1 MTSQVAAVVVFAVIF
16 TTAFI
21 AVDHRLNAPRTWPS
35 SMLVDFESV
44 KARTLHGMLRRRITF
59 GLLFAVSVLAMA
71 ALPLRGRFQWTPVV
85 GMTAAWLGW
94 ESCSAIWS
102 VDRRLSLRRLPPWI
116 MTAGIGF
123 AVGAGLGLE
132 GCVMVIALVCGA
144 FLAAGIGNE
153 LLNSPRDRQTGYR
166 FAGTLHPNQ
175 QGVNCVMLAFSCCW
189 LGSTG
194 AISVY
199 IAVVCAIAGIAGLG
213 LTRSRTAFWAAEAAA
228 VTWIAITPPSSSR
241 VWLFGL
247 AAGIFVTGLAA
258 NGVLN
263 SGIFEAGRERL
274 VSTLFLFGRNSRADS
289 LNGRTLLWKQ
299 LIPGTARD
307 WIVGRGFGAFWDVR
321 RLESIRAK
329 TGLRV
334 WSCHSAPIEVFVRSG
349 VIGVALFAATSLV
362 AIVAAFGPHGPGG
375 AFLVSIFVFLLL
387 DGIAESFIA
396 VPSFSSLFL
405 FLLVGALAAG

>member
-102 VDRRLSLRRLPPWI
+102 VDRRLSFRRLPPWI
-116 MTAGIGF
+116 MTAAIGF

-153 LLNSPRDRQTGYR
+153 LLNSPPDRQ
-166 FAGTLHPNQ
+166 
-175 QGVNCVMLAFSCCW
+175 
-189 LGSTG
+189 
-194 AISVY
+194 
-199 IAVVCAIAGIAGLG
+199 
-213 LTRSRTAFWAAEAAA
+213 
-228 VTWIAITPPSSSR
+228 
-241 VWLFGL
+241 
-247 AAGIFVTGLAA
+247 
-258 NGVLN
+258 
-263 SGIFEAGRERL
+263 
-274 VSTLFLFGRNSRADS
+274 
-289 LNGRTLLWKQ
+289 
-299 LIPGTARD
+299 
-307 WIVGRGFGAFWDVR
+307 
-321 RLESIRAK
+321 
-329 TGLRV
+329 
-334 WSCHSAPIEVFVRSG
+334 
-349 VIGVALFAATSLV
+349 
-362 AIVAAFGPHGPGG
+362 
-375 AFLVSIFVFLLL
+375 
-387 DGIAESFIA
+387 
-396 VPSFSSLFL
+396 
-405 FLLVGALAAG
+405 